1 MAGFPTKLPDL
12 NRRTR
17 IAPWW
22 HTVVFLIVV
31 IGLAIVQGHQQPS
44 LENAHL
50 SSRLPLYGAMIAFEL
65 ALFLY
70 VWLGLRL
77 AGARVRE
84 VIGGRWATVADVA
97 RDVGIAVLFWL
108 IVAGVLLTLE
118 KFLGENTTG
127 LGAVKTLLPQG
138 PVEIVV
144 WIVLCTTA
152 GFCEEFIFR
161 GYLQKQL
168 LALTGRVD
176 LAIVFQA
183 IMFGL
188 AHMYQGFKGVI
199 TISVYGA
206 MFGVLAAVRKSLRP
220 GMMQHAG
227 QDIFSGIVGG
237 MLVRRHYF

>member
-65 ALFLY
+65 ALLLY
-70 VWLGLRL
+70 VCLGLRL
-77 AGARVRE
+77 AGTQVRD
-84 VIGGRWATVADVA
+84 VIGGKWAAVGDVA
-97 RDVGIAVLFWL
+97 RDIGTAVLFWL

-138 PVEIVV
+138 PVEIAV

-161 GYLQKQL
+161 GYLQRQL

-183 IMFGL
+183 IVFGL

-237 MLVRRHYF
+237 ILARRHYF

>member
-1 MAGFPTKLPDL
+1 MATFPTQIPDL
-12 NRRTR
+12 NRRAR
-17 IAPWW
+17 IAPLW

-31 IGLAIVQGHQQPS
+31 IGLALVQGRQQPS

-70 VWLGLRL
+70 VWLGLKL
-77 AGARVRE
+77 AGAWVRE
-84 VIGGRWATVADVA
+84 VIGGKWASVADVA
-97 RDVGIAVLFWL
+97 RDIGIAIVFWL

-138 PVEIVV
+138 PVEIAV

-183 IMFGL
+183 IVFGL

-206 MFGVLAAVRKSLRP
+206 MFGVLAAMRKSLRP

-227 QDIFSGIVGG
+227 QDIFSGILGG
-237 MLVRRHYF
+237 MLARRHYF

>member
-1 MAGFPTKLPDL
+1 MASFPAQLPDL

-17 IAPWW
+17 IAPLW

-31 IGLAIVQGHQQPS
+31 IGLAIVQGHQQRG

-77 AGARVRE
+77 AGTRVRE
-84 VIGGRWATVADVA
+84 VIGGKWAAVGDVA
-97 RDVGIAVLFWL
+97 RDIGTAVLFWL

-127 LGAVKTLLPQG
+127 LGAVKALLPQG
-138 PVEIVV
+138 PAEIAV

-161 GYLQKQL
+161 GYLQKQS

-183 IMFGL
+183 IVFGL
-188 AHMYQGFKGVI
+188 AHMYQGLKGVI

-227 QDIFSGIVGG
+227 QDMFSGIVGG
-237 MLVRRHYF
+237 MLARRHYF

>member
-1 MAGFPTKLPDL
+1 MASFPAQLPDL

-17 IAPWW
+17 IAPVW

-31 IGLAIVQGHQQPS
+31 MGLAFVQGRQQPS
-44 LENAHL
+44 LGNAHL
-50 SSRLPLYGAMIAFEL
+50 SSRLPLYGAMIAFEM

-77 AGARVRE
+77 AGTRVGE
-84 VIGGRWATVADVA
+84 VIGGKWTTVADVA
-97 RDVGIAVLFWL
+97 RDIGIAVLFWL

-127 LGAVKTLLPQG
+127 LGAVKALLPQG
-138 PVEIVV
+138 PVEIAV

-161 GYLQKQL
+161 GYLQRQL

-176 LAIVFQA
+176 LAIAFQA
-183 IMFGL
+183 IVFGL

-199 TISVYGA
+199 TISIYGA
-206 MFGVLAAVRKSLRP
+206 MFGVLAAMRRSLRP
-220 GMMQHAG
+220 GMMQHAS

-237 MLVRRHYF
+237 ILARRHYF

>member
-1 MAGFPTKLPDL
+1 V
-12 NRRTR
+12 
-17 IAPWW
+17 W

-77 AGARVRE
+77 AGTQVRE
-84 VIGGRWATVADVA
+84 VIGGRGASVADVA

-138 PVEIVV
+138 PLEIAV

-161 GYLQKQL
+161 GYLQRQL

-183 IMFGL
+183 IVFGL

-199 TISVYGA
+199 TIGIYGA
-206 MFGVLAAVRKSLRP
+206 MFGVLAAMRKSLRP

-237 MLVRRHYF
+237 MLARRHYF